1 MDLINKTPFA
11 VITMLW
17 EDLQGQPKLS
27 IIIKG
32 TFAIKNTE
40 VAAIATEQLPILIAD
55 ELYGGNSTAA
65 VRFESDRV
73 PFKPR
78 TDVVLIGRSHA
89 PVGRPVTQL
98 DVTLRVGRMAK
109 TIRVFGNRQWWFPT
123 KFIFVPLITPP
134 HYFLTMDLVYER
146 AFGGIDAAA
155 AWYCKENLIG
165 KGFIGKKSKRSIHN
179 RPLPNLED
187 PARLI
192 RSWRSRPR
200 PVGFGFYGRG
210 WMPRLGHA
218 GTYDEQYRKG
228 RAPAPPLD
236 FSYAFYNG
244 AHPDLQVEG
253 YLRGDE
259 EVELTHVSP
268 EPILRFRLPGVQP
281 KITIA
286 KWTVPPEDWIEQN
299 ATEDREV
306 SVEDVPTIEETIPA
320 VLDTLVLIP
329 DEKIFY
335 QVFRGVYPLA
345 TLEAS
350 EVARVKITI

>member
-1 MDLINKTPFA
+1 MDIINKTPFTVA
-11 VITMLW
+11 TMLW

-27 IIIKG
+27 VILKG

-40 VAAIATEQLPILIAD
+40 VAAIAAEQFPILIAD
-55 ELYGGNSTAA
+55 ELYGGNTTAA
-65 VRFESDRV
+65 VRLESDRA

-78 TDVVLIGRSHA
+78 TDVVLIGRAHA
-89 PVGRPVTQL
+89 PGGRPVTQL
-98 DVTLRVGRMAK
+98 DVTLRVGRVEK

-123 KFIFVPLITPP
+123 KLVFVPVIIPP
-134 HYFLTMDLVYER
+134 RYFLTMDLVYER

-155 AWYCKENLIG
+155 ARYCKENLIG
-165 KGFIGKKSKRSIHN
+165 KGFIGKKSKQSIHN

-187 PARLI
+187 PSHLI
-192 RSWRSRPR
+192 RRWRSRPR

-210 WMPRLGHA
+210 WMPRLGYA
-218 GTYDEQYRKG
+218 GTYDEQYRKE

-259 EVELTHVSP
+259 DVELKHVSP

-286 KWTVPPEDWIEQN
+286 KWTVPPEEWIEQN
-299 ATEDREV
+299 ATEDRDV
-306 SVEDVPTIEETIPA
+306 SVEDIPTIEEAIPT
-320 VLDTLVLIP
+320 VLDTLVFIP
-329 DEKIFY
+329 DERLFY
-335 QVFRGVYPLA
+335 QVFRGVCPLT
-345 TLEAS
+345 TLEAP